1 MDGFAAIASVYQSVY
16 AKDKE
21 THLPHVLKKV
31 VEARGDMEKQITR
44 RRDFERQLRESRKH
58 KDKLSDQVFV
68 LESSVDAAK
77 ERIKHVKDQLEFLG
91 VQTAGAEGDIKL
103 LREKSAVPFE
113 EPANGLVSHSAERQ
127 RVIDHLEGE
136 RGLLDNDQ
144 VEIGSARKRLED
156 LYIKKVEATQKQKLL
171 LERKRQVVQDR
182 SLVLHAID
190 TEREE
195 LARVRRDRIKMSEER
210 NYLQHAMAD
219 ITRERLM
226 AKNRGFEKGPGGSSP
241 AGTPGYKV
249 QTPGSKK
256 KKK

>member
-1 MDGFAAIASVYQSVY
+1 MDGFAAIASVYTSVS

-44 RRDFERQLRESRKH
+44 RRDFERQLRESRKY
-58 KDKLSDQVFV
+58 KDKLSDQLFV
-68 LESSVDAAK
+68 LESSVDAAT

-91 VQTAGAEGDIKL
+91 VQTEGAEGDIKL
-103 LREKSAVPFE
+103 LREKSTVPFE
-113 EPANGLVSHSAERQ
+113 EPANGLVSHSEERQ
-127 RVIDHLEGE
+127 RVIDHLQGE
-136 RGLLDNDQ
+136 RVLLDNDQ
-144 VEIGSARKRLED
+144 VQIERARKRLED
-156 LYIKKVEATQKQKLL
+156 LYIKKVEATRLQKQL
-171 LERKRQVVQDR
+171 LERKRQVTQDR
-182 SLVLHAID
+182 SLILHAID

-195 LARVRRDRIKMSEER
+195 LARIRADRIKMSEER

-226 AKNRGFEKGPGGSSP
+226 ARHRGFEKGPGDSSL

-249 QTPGSKK
+249 QTPGSRGPA
-256 KKK
+256 